1 MKLTGVI
8 FDMDGVLCDSEPFI
22 YEASRRMFVETYG
35 IDPKEEDFYPFVGA
49 GEDRFIGGVA
59 EKYGIRLDAERDK
72 ARTYAIYLEIIRGR
86 LKPLP
91 GVGEF
96 VRRCRDR
103 RLKIAVASAADS
115 VKVAGNLGQIGLSAK
130 TFDAVLTGNDVRRK
144 KPDPEIFLAAAARLG
159 LRAENCL
166 VVEDAPNGLRAG
178 KAAGAACL
186 GLTTKFDAATLRA
199 AGADWTAPDLA
210 HAPEDIFAGAA
221 AAKSGQAG
229 D

>member
-1 MKLTGVI
+1 MKLEGVI

-35 IDPKEEDFYPFVGA
+35 INPKAEDFFPFVGA

-59 EKYGIRLDAERDK
+59 EKYGIRLDAARDK
-72 ARTYAIYLEIIRGR
+72 ARTYVIYLEIIRGR

-96 VRRCRDR
+96 VRRCRER
-103 RLKIAVASAADS
+103 RLKIAVASAADA
-115 VKVAGNLGQIGLSAK
+115 VKVNGNLHQIGLTAE
-130 TFDAVLTGNDVRRK
+130 TFDAILTGNDVRRK

-166 VVEDAPNGLRAG
+166 VIEDAVNGLRAG
-178 KAAGAACL
+178 KTAGAVCL
-186 GLTTKFDAATLRA
+186 GITTKFDAATLRA

-210 HAPEDIFAGAA
+210 HAPEEVFAGVE
-221 AAKSGQAG
+221 AAKGTA
-229 D
+229 

>member
-1 MKLTGVI
+1 MRLEGVI

-35 IDPKEEDFYPFVGA
+35 INPKEEDFFPFVGA

-59 EKYGIRLDAERDK
+59 EKYGIRLDPERDK

-96 VRRCRDR
+96 VRRCRERRPEDR
-103 RLKIAVASAADS
+103 RRLRRRRRQSHRQPAPDRPRPPE
-115 VKVAGNLGQIGLSAK
+115 
-130 TFDAVLTGNDVRRK
+130 TFDAILTGSDVRRK

-159 LRAENCL
+159 LPAETCL
-166 VVEDAPNGLRAG
+166 VIEDALNGLRAG
-178 KAAGAACL
+178 KSAGAALPGPHHQVRRRHPPRRRRRLDRARPRPCA
-186 GLTTKFDAATLRA
+186 GGSLR
-199 AGADWTAPDLA
+199 
-210 HAPEDIFAGAA
+210 
-221 AAKSGQAG
+221 
-229 D
+229 

>member
-1 MKLTGVI
+1 MKLEGVI

-35 IDPKEEDFYPFVGA
+35 INPKAEDFFPFVGA

-59 EKYGIRLDAERDK
+59 EKYGIRLDAARDK
-72 ARTYAIYLEIIRGR
+72 ARTYVIYLEIIRGR

-96 VRRCRDR
+96 VRRCRER
-103 RLKIAVASAADS
+103 RLKIAVASAADA
-115 VKVAGNLGQIGLSAK
+115 VKVNGNLHQVGLTAE

-166 VVEDAPNGLRAG
+166 VIEDAVNGLRAG
-178 KAAGAACL
+178 KTAGAVCL
-186 GLTTKFDAATLRA
+186 GITTKFDAATLRA

-210 HAPEDIFAGAA
+210 HAPEEVFAGAE
-221 AAKSGQAG
+221 AAKGTA
-229 D
+229 

>member
-1 MKLTGVI
+1 MKLCGVI

-22 YEASRRMFVETYG
+22 YEASRRMFVERYG
-35 IDPKEEDFYPFVGA
+35 VDPKEEDFYPFVGA

-72 ARTYAIYLEIIRGR
+72 ARTYEIYLEIIRGR

-96 VRRCRDR
+96 VGRCRER
-103 RLKIAVASAADS
+103 GLKVAVASAADAI
-115 VKVAGNLGQIGLSAK
+115 KVCGNLGEIGLAAES
-130 TFDAVLTGNDVRRK
+130 FDAIVTGSDVRRK

-159 LRAENCL
+159 LDVRDCL
-166 VVEDAPNGLRAG
+166 IVEDAPNGLRAA
-178 KAAGAACL
+178 KAVGAVCL

-210 HAPEDIFAGAA
+210 HAPEGIF
-221 AAKSGQAG
+221 
-229 D
+229 

>member
-1 MKLTGVI
+1 MKLAGVI

-35 IDPKEEDFYPFVGA
+35 INPKAEDFFPFVGA

-59 EKYGIRLDAERDK
+59 EKYGIRLDTERDK
-72 ARTYAIYLEIIRGR
+72 ARTYVIYLEIIRGK

-96 VRRCRDR
+96 VRRCRER
-103 RLKIAVASAADS
+103 GLKIAIASAADL
-115 VKVAGNLGQIGLSAK
+115 VKVAGNMGQIGLSAK
-130 TFDAVLTGNDVRRK
+130 LFDAVLTGNDVRRK
-144 KPDPEIFLAAAARLG
+144 KPDPEIYLAAAARLG

-199 AGADWTAPDLA
+199 AGADWVAPDLA
-210 HAPEDIFAGAA
+210 HAPEDVFAGAPA
-221 AAKSGQAG
+221 AEEES
-229 D
+229 